1 MVFKCK
7 ICGGNL
13 DVQTNSKIAT
23 CEYCGTKQT
32 LPKLE
37 NERIA
42 NLYDRANH
50 LRRNNEYDKAEGL
63 YEMILNE
70 DSSDAEAYW
79 SLLLCKYGVEYVKDP
94 NTQEYIPTCNRTQKA
109 SILADE
115 NYKQALEHASD
126 EQRELYKSEANK
138 INEIQKGIL
147 EISRKEAPYDVF
159 ICYKETDEDG
169 DRTEDSVLAQDI
181 YSSLIKE
188 GLRVFFSRITLED
201 KIGTA
206 YEPYIFSALNSSK
219 VMLVVGTKKENF
231 NAVWVRNEWSRFL
244 ALAKD
249 DEEKVLIPCYS
260 KMDAYD
266 LPEEFAHLQAQN
278 MEKIGFIQ
286 DLTRGVLKIVNSNKV
301 EQNVNISSSGM
312 TNEQKEEIYSN
323 AIKNMEVTTNAKVLS
338 HREKKKI
345 YKNLATDFERVGAYK
360 DAPKLAEKCYE
371 LNKTEKRKSLTLTLR
386 VLIVLLLVLA
396 IAGTVVYTFAVKPN
410 NEYEAAL
417 DKYNNKEY
425 YSAIKAF
432 NELGDYK
439 DSQQLI
445 ETSKN
450 NWRISNL
457 GTVSGDSN
465 KIYAVKEIGSVF
477 NLSSVFN
484 SFSNIVQIETSSDY
498 IFGLKDDGT
507 VLVYMQEENQ
517 EDRDLLSSWN
527 NIISIKASDRF
538 IFGLKDNGTVLTQQY
553 KEYEEYETT
562 NGDIDTSDWTQIVQV
577 LPCLGGVVGL
587 KEDGTLVRSG
597 IDRSAILNID
607 EWNDVV
613 QLTGGRYFLIGLKA
627 DGTLVGAG
635 SNGEGVLNIENET
648 DVIQLSSNNY
658 SSGHF
663 AFIKSDGTIKALGEN
678 FEGQCNLS
686 TFDDIVFL
694 YAGDTFT
701 IGITKDATISIVG
714 QYEDSNYNGITTWT
728 GLKIYNEWRSV
739 K

>member
-371 LNKTEKRKSLTLTLR
+371 LNKTEKRKSLMLTLR

-562 NGDIDTSDWTQIVQV
+562 NGDIDTSDWTQVVQV

>member
-371 LNKTEKRKSLTLTLR
+371 LNKTEKRKSLMLTLR